1 METILIG
8 YLVSFGVV
16 MGVFGIACLVALAKS
31 PYGKK

>member
-8 YLVSFGVV
+8 YLVIFGVI
-16 MGVFGIACLVALAKS
+16 MGVFGIACLVALAKA